1 MDNSTSSAKNKSLIS
16 LVDNTKPFLSCS
28 IILLCLLGIAL
39 CFVPKEQLHLLLC
52 NHHTP
57 FLDAI
62 LPTYSDLVNWLPYAT
77 IVLLLFYRA
86 GWSAF
91 LAADILITTAVVQ
104 PLKHIIAA
112 PRPITWFAENF
123 PDVQLPLTPDVKMN
137 FLLSFPSGHTTT
149 FFLLFFTLSLII
161 MDANVP
167 GKRIYSFLCFL
178 LAALGAY
185 SRIYLSQHFA
195 LDIFAGICIA
205 LICTLIL
212 YLVAVPRLQDTR
224 FWSWT
229 PQKRKK

>member
-1 MDNSTSSAKNKSLIS
+1 MDNSTSSAKNKSLTS

-28 IILLCLLGIAL
+28 LILLCLLGIAL
-39 CFVPKEQLHLLLC
+39 CFVPKGALHLILC
-52 NHHTP
+52 DHHTP
-57 FLDAI
+57 FLDAM
-62 LPTYSDLVNWLPYAT
+62 LPLYSDLVNWLPYVVM
-77 IVLLLFYRA
+77 VLLLFYRA
-86 GWSAF
+86 GWSVF
-91 LAADILITTAVVQ
+91 LAADMLLTTVVVQ
-104 PLKHIIAA
+104 PIKHILRA
-112 PRPITWFAENF
+112 PRPLTWFAENM
-123 PDVQLPLTPDVKMN
+123 PSVSLPLTEGVNMHHW
-137 FLLSFPSGHTTT
+137 LSFPSGHTTT

-167 GKRIYSFLCFL
+167 GKYIYSFLCFL
-178 LAALGAY
+178 LATLGAY